1 MNVGRTA
8 TETVPTLYV
17 WRLANNDFKIGL
29 LHERDTAIHDD
40 DAGTWAT
47 AAPLRDPD
55 AMAAVAVAG
64 VSEVSHWTVTQWYR
78 EHVVML
84 YTGIMSLT
92 QSQKTMCISM
102 YTVSQYRYPSQ
113 LYTNSSAIT
122 DKLHDAG
129 VKWTKPCNFRWPIL
143 SWLLLANVYQR
154 AKFNM
159 CS

>member
-92 QSQKTMCISM
+92 VSKDYVHQYVYSV
-102 YTVSQYRYPSQ
+102 TVQVS
-113 LYTNSSAIT
+113 LTT
-122 DKLHDAG
+122 VHK
-129 VKWTKPCNFRWPIL
+129 
-143 SWLLLANVYQR
+143 
-154 AKFNM
+154 
-159 CS
+159 